1 MTDKVSSSSAL
12 DLMARELKRAR
23 MESNLRLEDISRQIT
38 IQKSYLENIEEGDFT
53 FLSRAY
59 IFAYIK
65 SYARFLGV
73 GNDEILEQCRKDLQ
87 VSGATPRAATDEGVS
102 AENQK
107 QRRIT
112 DEYPSEVR
120 IQKSLVSWKTLTALI
135 VLIAVAVLAALYF
148 SGNYQLSVTPAP
160 APVAM
165 PSPAVED
172 TVAVAEQIVDSL
184 AIKSDDTSNPSVDR
198 ERPSPPEIQTS
209 PATSASPDRPA
220 PPQPPARR
228 EAPAAEEPPVS
239 R

>member
-12 DLMARELKRAR
+12 ELMARELKRAR
-23 MESNLRLEDISRQIT
+23 MESNLPLEDISRQIT

-87 VSGATPRAATDEGVS
+87 VSGATTRAATDEGAS
-102 AENQK
+102 AEK

-148 SGNYQLSVTPAP
+148 SGNFQLSVTPAP
-160 APVAM
+160 TPVAM

-184 AIKSDDTSNPSVDR
+184 AVKSDDKSNPSVDR
-198 ERPSPPEIQTS
+198 EHPAPPEIQTP
-209 PATSASPDRPA
+209 PATPASPERPA

-228 EAPAAEEPPVS
+228 EAPAAEEPAVS

>member
-12 DLMARELKRAR
+12 ELMARELKRAR
-23 MESNLRLEDISRQIT
+23 MESNLPLEDISRQIT

-87 VSGATPRAATDEGVS
+87 VSGATTRAATDEGAS

-107 QRRIT
+107 QSRIT
-112 DEYPSEVR
+112 AEYPSEVR

-148 SGNYQLSVTPAP
+148 SGNFQLSVTPAP
-160 APVAM
+160 TPVAM

-184 AIKSDDTSNPSVDR
+184 AIKSDDTSNPAVDR

-209 PATSASPDRPA
+209 PATPASSERPA
-220 PPQPPARR
+220 PPQLPVRR
-228 EAPAAEEPPVS
+228 EAPAAEEPAVS